1 MQIKYLTRYIYW
13 TRELERNAMNI
24 LRIQEI
30 ALLDGLTT
38 RLASGDISVIHV
50 KSVLNGVCK
59 LEMGLLPLSDT
70 EFLGRVLK
78 KLINVLR
85 DVLDDVISGELIYSS
100 TPQV

>member
-1 MQIKYLTRYIYW
+1 
-13 TRELERNAMNI
+13 MNI